1 MSFYKIKF
9 QTVFGLI
16 SDVDNSSFPDPSLIS
31 PKWRRRRKDLWDWE
45 RPSTRG
51 IPRDWSSNSFTFN
64 DKFPNAFHNSSN
76 VKKMRVFWR
85 ISNTMAAPN
94 YKYRLKKNHG
104 KLLADLEP
112 KKVVNI
118 LYQEDVFDLDE
129 MDEVRCE
136 KPRKRQAEVLLDKVT
151 RSGDTNIAIFV
162 NALRQTQKHL
172 YELLQMPVRGEQL
185 QAEIEAQWRANSGLC
200 SVFL

>member
-1 MSFYKIKF
+1 
-9 QTVFGLI
+9 
-16 SDVDNSSFPDPSLIS
+16 
-31 PKWRRRRKDLWDWE
+31 
-45 RPSTRG
+45 
-51 IPRDWSSNSFTFN
+51 
-64 DKFPNAFHNSSN
+64 
-76 VKKMRVFWR
+76 
-85 ISNTMAAPN
+85 MAAPN

-151 RSGDTNIAIFV
+151 RSGNTNIAIFV

-185 QAEIEAQWRANSGLC
+185 QTEIEAQWRANSGLC